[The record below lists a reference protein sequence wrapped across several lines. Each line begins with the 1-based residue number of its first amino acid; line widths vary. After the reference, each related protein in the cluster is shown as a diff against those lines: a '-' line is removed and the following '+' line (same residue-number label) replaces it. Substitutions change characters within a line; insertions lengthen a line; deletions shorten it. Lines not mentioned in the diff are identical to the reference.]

1 MERMLPIE
9 IPREKLTAFCQR
21 HHIRKLSVFGSV
33 LRDDFCAESDV
44 DFLVEFELGQV
55 PGYFGLAGMEIELAD
70 MVGRRADLR
79 TAAELSHYFRQ
90 DVVDSAVVQYAEN

>member
-9 IPREKLTAFCQR
+9 IPREQLTAFCQR
-21 HHIRKLSVFGSV
+21 HHIRKLSLFGSV

-79 TAAELSHYFRQ
+79 TAAELSRYFRQ
-90 DVVDSAVVQYAEN
+90 DVVDSAVVQYVQN

>member
-1 MERMLPIE
+1 MERMLPID
-9 IPREKLTAFCQR
+9 IPREQLTAFCQR
-21 HHIRKLSVFGSV
+21 HHIRKLSLFGSV

-55 PGYFGLAGMEIELAD
+55 PGYFGLAGMEIELTD

-79 TAAELSHYFRQ
+79 TAAELSRHFRQ
-90 DVVDSAVVQYAEN
+90 DVVDSAVVQYAKD